1 MERANTILSNY
12 SCFDSLMSALRFT
25 SSLLDD
31 RPTGLCITYGPD
43 KRYYVVEPGSHQQ
56 LSALGHEVISLF

>member
-1 MERANTILSNY
+1 MERPHTISSNY

-25 SSLLDD
+25 SSLPDD
-31 RPTGLCITYGPD
+31 RPTGVCITYGPD
-43 KRYYVVEPGSHQQ
+43 KRYYVVEPGNFQQ